1 MSNVYSVSGNVDGW
15 CTKCK
20 LELSHTIIAM
30 AKNVPVK
37 VKCNTCNSEHKF
49 RAKQAGASRTKSA
62 KSSKSTTAARK
73 IKTQEATYNDYIS
86 KLTEHD
92 LTRVRLYSMDGNYK
106 KDEIIEHSK
115 FGVGIVL
122 SLIQNNKI
130 EMLFKDGPKILVHNF
145 IMGENQ
151 KCLLS

>member
-1 MSNVYSVSGNVDGW
+1 MKNNYSVSGSVDGW

-20 LELSHTIIAM
+20 LELGHTIIAL
-30 AKNVPVK
+30 ANNLPVK

-49 RAKQAGASRTKSA
+49 RTKQSGTSRPKSANSA
-62 KSSKSTTAARK
+62 KSTSTVRK
-73 IKTQEATYNDYIS
+73 IKTPEASYNDYIS
-86 KLTEHD
+86 RLTEHD
-92 LTRVRLYSMDGNYK
+92 LTRVRIYSMGGSYK

-130 EMLFKDGPKILVHNF
+130 EMLFKDGTKILVHDSGIRF
-145 IMGENQ
+145 
-151 KCLLS
+151 

>member
-1 MSNVYSVSGNVDGW
+1 MKNNYTVSGPVDGW

-20 LELSHTIIAM
+20 LVLGHTIISMVNNLPA
-30 AKNVPVK
+30 K

-49 RAKQAGASRTKSA
+49 RTKQSGTSKPKSA
-62 KSSKSTTAARK
+62 KSTSPAKK
-73 IKTQEATYNDYIS
+73 IKTQEVNYNDYIS
-86 KLTEHD
+86 RLTEHD
-92 LTRVRLYSMDGNYK
+92 LTRVRIYSMDGSYK

-130 EMLFKDGPKILVHNF
+130 EMLFKDGTKILVHDSGVRF
-145 IMGENQ
+145 
-151 KCLLS
+151 

>member
-1 MSNVYSVSGNVDGW
+1 MKNNYTVSGPVDGW

-20 LELSHTIIAM
+20 LELGHTIIAM
-30 AKNVPVK
+30 VNNVPVK

-49 RAKQAGASRTKSA
+49 RSKQSGATRPKSATSA
-62 KSSKSTTAARK
+62 KSATPARK
-73 IKTQEATYNDYIS
+73 IKTQEANYNEYITRLKDY
-86 KLTEHD
+86 D
-92 LTRVRLYSMDGNYK
+92 LTRVRIYSMSGNYK

-130 EMLFKDGPKILVHNF
+130 EMLFEDGPRILIHNTVV
-145 IMGENQ
+145 
-151 KCLLS
+151 

>member
-1 MSNVYSVSGNVDGW
+1 MKNNYSVSGPVDGW

-20 LELSHTIIAM
+20 LELGHTIIAL
-30 AKNVPVK
+30 ANNLPVK

-49 RAKQAGASRTKSA
+49 RTKQSGVSRPKSANSA
-62 KSSKSTTAARK
+62 KSTSPARK
-73 IKTQEATYNDYIS
+73 IKTQEVNYNDYIS
-86 KLTEHD
+86 RLTESD
-92 LTRVRLYSMDGNYK
+92 LTRVRIYSMDGSYK

-130 EMLFKDGPKILVHNF
+130 EMLFKDGTKILVHDSGVRF
-145 IMGENQ
+145 
-151 KCLLS
+151 